1 MSDSKTCG
9 SCGPDKACAPE
20 QDQGMGAQDQAI
32 HDALGLIKNKL
43 LVMSGKGGVGK
54 SSVATNL
61 AIALSQ
67 SGAKVGLMDV
77 DLHGPDIPR
86 MLGLTGLLDIS
97 PDQRMIPKSYSDNL
111 KVVSIESLS
120 QDVDQAV
127 IWRGPLKMQIIR
139 QFISDVHWGQLDYLV
154 IDSPPGTGDEPLSV
168 AQTIPGAKAVI
179 VTTPQE
185 ISLADVR
192 KSISFCRTVHMPT
205 VGIIENMSG
214 FVCPH
219 CGQATDLFGVGGGE
233 KTATTMDIPFL
244 GRIPFDPNMV
254 KSADAGKSYMEQYP
268 DSEVTSAYNEIAQK
282 VMREANTTGDAAAGL
297 KTEGAEGEKDVAKGE
312 KMRKIAIPVAEGK
325 LTAHFG
331 HAAQFALVHLKD
343 GQVKDKEIL
352 TPPPHEPGVLPKW
365 LGELG
370 VDVIIAGGMGQKAL
384 SLFEQ
389 NGIQVCTGAPSLSPE
404 ELVDQF
410 LSNTLQAGEN
420 VCDH

>member
-1 MSDSKTCG
+1 MSDSKTCK
-9 SCGPDKACAPE
+9 SCGPDKECASQ

-32 HDALGLIKNKL
+32 HEALGLIQNKL

-54 SSVATNL
+54 SSVSTNL
-61 AIALSQ
+61 AIALSEK
-67 SGAKVGLMDV
+67 GAKVGIMDV
-77 DLHGPDIPR
+77 DLHGPDVPR
-86 MLGLTGLLDIS
+86 MLGLKGLLDIS
-97 PDQRMIPKSYSDNL
+97 PDQRMIPKSYSDHL
-111 KVVSIESLS
+111 KVVSIESLA

-139 QFISDVHWGQLDYLV
+139 QFISDVHWGPLDYLV

-168 AQTIPGAKAVI
+168 AQTVPGAKAVI

-192 KSISFCRTVHMPT
+192 KSISFCRTVNMPIL
-205 VGIIENMSG
+205 GIIENMSG

-219 CGQATDLFGVGGGE
+219 CGKTTELFGVGGGE
-233 KTATTMDIPFL
+233 KTAEAMNIPFL
-244 GRIPFDPNMV
+244 GRIPFDADVV
-254 KSADAGKSYMEQYP
+254 KSADAGESYLKKYP
-268 DSEVTSAYNEIAQK
+268 DSGVTQAYNEIAEK
-282 VMREANTTGDAAAGL
+282 VMREAQTAGSGVQSTP
-297 KTEGAEGEKDVAKGE
+297 KGGASQEKAKDGI
-312 KMRKIAIPVAEGK
+312 RKIAIPVAEGK

-331 HAAQFALVHLKD
+331 HAAQFVLMHLQD
-343 GQVKDKEIL
+343 GEVKDKELL

-365 LGELG
+365 LGEMG

-389 NGIQVCTGAPSLSPE
+389 NGIHVCTGAPSLPPE
-404 ELVDQF
+404 ELVNRF
-410 LSNTLQAGEN
+410 LSGTLEAGEN